1 VVGLQSGY
9 KLAEHEEE
17 EEETGSGGFALP
29 VRTFWNV
36 FGEEDNEE

>member
-1 VVGLQSGY
+1 VVGLQPGY
-9 KLAEHEEE
+9 KLAEHE

-36 FGEEDNEE
+36 FGEEENEE

>member
-1 VVGLQSGY
+1 MD
-9 KLAEHEEE
+9 KKKA
-17 EEETGSGGFALP
+17 GSGGFALP

>member
-1 VVGLQSGY
+1 MVGLQSGY
-9 KLAEHEEE
+9 KLAEHEE

>member
-1 VVGLQSGY
+1 MVGLQPGY

-17 EEETGSGGFALP
+17 AGSGGFALP

-36 FGEEDNEE
+36 FGEEDKEE